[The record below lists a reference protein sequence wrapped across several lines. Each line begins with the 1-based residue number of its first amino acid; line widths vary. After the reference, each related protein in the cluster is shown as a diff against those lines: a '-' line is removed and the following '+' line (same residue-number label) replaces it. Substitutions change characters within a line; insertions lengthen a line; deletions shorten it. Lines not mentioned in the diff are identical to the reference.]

1 MTLNNSSPASQ
12 VLPFTKGDFQLLYTT
27 ENIDNSIF
35 ISDRLVW
42 KLKINL
48 KKYQNVYNLYK
59 YSINIF
65 I

>member
-1 MTLNNSSPASQ
+1 MTLNNPSPASQ
-12 VLPFTKGDFQLLYTT
+12 VLPFTKGDFQPLYTT

-65 I
+65 V